1 LTIFHYKL
9 KNNLQILLKMSTKF
23 DVIVIGAGYAGL
35 TAARQLLKAGKSV
48 KLLEARERVGG
59 RVHTQQFEGFYLDMG
74 GTWVGPTQDKI
85 YGLIREFGLSTFPT
99 YDEGKSTL
107 VMNGKTK
114 NYKGLIPPLPIPS
127 LLSLDGAIK
136 KMTKLSKSVNLQS
149 PWETPDAMKWDSMT
163 LQTWMDKQMSFDT
176 AKNLFKIAVETI
188 WAAHPNEISMLH
200 AMFYTKSGTDLD
212 TLMNIKG
219 GAQEERILGGAMSV
233 ALKMAESF
241 PENTIQFNAPVKAIV
256 QDGDSVEV
264 IGKDFKY
271 SCKKVIVAIPPT
283 LAGRID
289 YQPLLPANRDQ
300 LMQRIPMGTV
310 WKCYAVYDR
319 PFWRDKGLNGLA
331 VSDEGYV
338 SVTFDNSAKDGSKG
352 IMMGFVLANQ
362 AKDFSLLS
370 ENERK
375 KAVLSQFEGFF
386 GKEASSPNLYIDKS
400 WAEEEFTRG
409 CYAGVMPTG
418 AWTSLGKHLCEPIGN
433 IHWAGTETSDVWIG
447 YIDGAVRSG
456 ERAALEV
463 LGN

>member
-1 LTIFHYKL
+1 
-9 KNNLQILLKMSTKF
+9 
-23 DVIVIGAGYAGL
+23 
-35 TAARQLLKAGKSV
+35 
-48 KLLEARERVGG
+48 
-59 RVHTQQFEGFYLDMG
+59 
-74 GTWVGPTQDKI
+74 
-85 YGLIREFGLSTFPT
+85 
-99 YDEGKSTL
+99 
-107 VMNGKTK
+107 
-114 NYKGLIPPLPIPS
+114 
-127 LLSLDGAIK
+127 
-136 KMTKLSKSVNLQS
+136 
-149 PWETPDAMKWDSMT
+149 
-163 LQTWMDKQMSFDT
+163 
-176 AKNLFKIAVETI
+176 
-188 WAAHPNEISMLH
+188 
-200 AMFYTKSGTDLD
+200 
-212 TLMNIKG
+212 LMNIKG
-219 GAQEERILGGAMSV
+219 GAQEERILGGAMSL

-256 QDGDSVEV
+256 QDGDKVEI
-264 IGKDFKY
+264 IGKDFNY

-289 YQPLLPANRDQ
+289 YQPILPANRDQ

-338 SVTFDNSAKDGSKG
+338 SVTFDNSPKDGSKG

-362 AKDFSLLS
+362 AKSFSLLS

-386 GKEASSPNLYIDKS
+386 GKEARSPNLYIDKS

-418 AWTSLGKHLCEPIGN
+418 AWTSLGKHLREPIGN
-433 IHWAGTETSDVWIG
+433 IHWAGTETSDVWNG

-463 LGN
+463 LGS

>member
-1 LTIFHYKL
+1 LIIFHHKL
-9 KNNLQILLKMSTKF
+9 KNNLQILLKMSTNF
-23 DVIVIGAGYAGL
+23 DFIVIGAGYAGL
-35 TAARQLLKAGKSV
+35 TATRQLLKAEKSV

-85 YGLIREFGLSTFPT
+85 YELIREFGISTFPT

-107 VMNGKTK
+107 IMNGKSK

-136 KMTKLSKSVNLQS
+136 KLTKLSKSVNLQE
-149 PWETPDAMKWDSMT
+149 PWETPEAMKWDSMT

-200 AMFYTKSGTDLD
+200 ALFYTKSGTDLD

-241 PENTIQFNAPVKAIV
+241 PENTIQFDAPVKAII
-256 QDGDSVEV
+256 QDGDKVEV
-264 IGKDFKY
+264 IGKDFNY

-338 SVTFDNSAKDGSKG
+338 SVTFDNSPKDGSKG

-370 ENERK
+370 ESERK
-375 KAVLSQFEGFF
+375 KAILSQFEGFF
-386 GKEASSPNLYIDKS
+386 GKEATSPNLYIDKS

-418 AWTSLGKHLCEPIGN
+418 AWTSLGKHLREPIGN
-433 IHWAGTETSDVWIG
+433 IHWAGTETSDVWNG

-456 ERAALEV
+456 ERVALEV
-463 LGN
+463 LG

>member
-1 LTIFHYKL
+1 
-9 KNNLQILLKMSTKF
+9 MSMNF
-23 DVIVIGAGYAGL
+23 DFIVVGAGYAGL
-35 TAARQLLKAGKSV
+35 TATRQLLKAGKSV

-59 RVHTQQFEGFYLDMG
+59 RVHTQQFDGFYLDMG

-85 YGLIREFGLSTFPT
+85 YELIREFGLSTFPT

-136 KMTKLSKSVNLQS
+136 KITKLSKTVNLQS
-149 PWETPDAMKWDSMT
+149 PWETPDAKKWDSMT

-176 AKNLFKIAVETI
+176 AKNLFKIASEAI
-188 WAAHPNEISMLH
+188 WATHPNEVSMLH
-200 AMFYTKSGTDLD
+200 ALFYTKSCTDFD
-212 TLMNIKG
+212 TLMNVKN

-233 ALKMAESF
+233 ALKMAEGF
-241 PENTIQFNAPVKAIV
+241 PSTTIQFNAPVKAIV
-256 QDGDSVEV
+256 QDADSVEV
-264 IGKDFKY
+264 IGKDFSY
-271 SCKKVIVAIPPT
+271 TCKKVIVAIPPT

-289 YQPLLPANRDQ
+289 YQPLLSANRDQ

-331 VSDEGYV
+331 ASNEGYV
-338 SVTFDNSAKDGSKG
+338 SVTFDNSPKDGSKG

-370 ENERK
+370 EDERK
-375 KAVLSQFEGFF
+375 KAVLNQFEGFF
-386 GKEASSPNLYIDKS
+386 GKEASSPTFYIDKS
-400 WAEEEFTRG
+400 WAEEEYTRG

-418 AWTSLGKHLCEPIGN
+418 AWTSLGKHLREPIGN
-433 IHWAGTETSDVWIG
+433 IHWAGTETSDVWNG

-456 ERAALEV
+456 ERVALEV
-463 LGN
+463 LGAN

>member
-1 LTIFHYKL
+1 MS
-9 KNNLQILLKMSTKF
+9 KNF
-23 DVIVIGAGYAGL
+23 DFIIVGAGYAGL
-35 TAARQLLKAGKSV
+35 TATHQLLKAGKSV

-85 YGLIREFGLSTFPT
+85 YDLIREFGLSTFPT

-136 KMTKLSKSVNLQS
+136 KMTKLSKTVNLQS
-149 PWETPDAMKWDSMT
+149 PWETPDAKKWDAMT
-163 LQTWMDKQMSFDT
+163 LQTWMDKQMYFNT
-176 AKNLFKIAVETI
+176 AKNLFKIASEAI
-188 WAAHPNEISMLH
+188 WAANPNEVSMLH
-200 AMFYTKSGTDLD
+200 AMFYTKSCTDFD
-212 TLMNIKG
+212 TLMNVKN
-219 GAQEERILGGAMSV
+219 GAQQERILGGAMSV

-241 PENTIQFNAPVKAIV
+241 PENTIQFNAPVKTII
-256 QDGDSVEV
+256 QNEDKVEV
-264 IGKDFKY
+264 IGKDFNY
-271 SCKKVIVAIPPT
+271 SCKKVIIAIPPT

-300 LMQRIPMGTV
+300 LMQRMPMGTV

-331 VSDEGYV
+331 ASNEGYV
-338 SVTFDNSAKDGSKG
+338 SVTFDNSPKDGSKG

-386 GKEASSPNLYIDKS
+386 GKEAASPHFYIDKS

-418 AWTSLGKHLCEPIGN
+418 AWTSLGKHLREPIGN
-433 IHWAGTETSDVWIG
+433 IHWAGTETSDVWNG

-456 ERAALEV
+456 ERVALEV
-463 LGN
+463 L

>member
-1 LTIFHYKL
+1 LTIFHFKL
-9 KNNLQILLKMSTKF
+9 KNNLQILLKMSTNF
-23 DVIVIGAGYAGL
+23 DFIVIGAGYAGL
-35 TAARQLLKAGKSV
+35 TATRQLLKAGKSV

-85 YGLIREFGLSTFPT
+85 YELIREFGISTFPT

-107 VMNGKTK
+107 IMNGKTK

-136 KMTKLSKSVNLQS
+136 KMTKLSKSVNLQE
-149 PWETPDAMKWDSMT
+149 PWETPEAMKWDSMT

-200 AMFYTKSGTDLD
+200 ALFYTKSGTDLD

-219 GAQEERILGGAMSV
+219 GAQEERVLGGAMSV

-241 PENTIQFNAPVKAIV
+241 PENTIQFNTPVKAIV
-256 QDGDSVEV
+256 QDGDKVEV
-264 IGKDFKY
+264 IGKDFNY

-338 SVTFDNSAKDGSKG
+338 SVTFDNSPKDGSKG

-370 ENERK
+370 ESERK
-375 KAVLSQFEGFF
+375 KAILSQFEGFF
-386 GKEASSPNLYIDKS
+386 GKEAASPNLYIDKS

-418 AWTSLGKHLCEPIGN
+418 AWTSLGKHLREPIGN
-433 IHWAGTETSDVWIG
+433 IHWAGTETSDVWNG

-463 LGN
+463 L